1 MRGQVSHDPFAQH
14 LYRNA
19 QSRTTSHARVIIKGS
34 KDILLA
40 SFFFAPCSSDN
51 YRTEDSNR
59 ENASSLQIK
68 AEISARCATRNNQK
82 PRGWHQ
88 EPCFAMLEN
97 AGRGIK
103 ERDGA
108 VALKHCPWQRSGV
121 GMTEGDLQPRSAV
134 RCNGQRKHKRGPARE
149 SLSHASPR
157 LYG

>member
-19 QSRTTSHARVIIKGS
+19 QSRTTSHARVYIYGS

-51 YRTEDSNR
+51 YRTEDNNR
-59 ENASSLQIK
+59 ENASSLQIR
-68 AEISARCATRNNQK
+68 AEESVPCTTRNNQE

-88 EPCFAMLEN
+88 ESRFAMLEN
-97 AGRGIK
+97 AGRGIE

-108 VALKHCPWQRSGV
+108 VAQEHCTWQRSGV
-121 GMTEGDLQPRSAV
+121 GMTRGDLQPRSAV
-134 RCNGQRKHKRGPARE
+134 RCNRQRKHNRGPARE